1 MKIEGAISVKAAIE
15 SKKREVKE
23 VFIDKDNKN
32 KNFNYIRKIA
42 KLNNIKINE
51 ISKDDFSSFNP
62 GKTFGGIIA
71 ECSLRKEDEFDNKDI
86 FYITGVEDPFN
97 LGYMIRNLYAFGI
110 NNLILDAKEYEKL
123 DGQILKSSAG
133 AYEFINIKYTD
144 NPLSIIETYKKNNYK
159 VYALSRGDNS
169 KDIFNETFNNP
180 SLFIIGGEK
189 RGINSNI
196 LSLADNYL
204 YIPYGN
210 DFRNS
215 LNASNA
221 LACVSTLLFK
231 QRK

>member
-110 NNLILDAKEYEKL
+110 NNLMLDAREYEKL

-196 LSLADNYL
+196 LSLADSYL

>member
-23 VFIDKDNKN
+23 IFIDKDNKN

-42 KLNNIKINE
+42 RLNNIKINE
-51 ISKDDFSSFNP
+51 ISKDDFSFFNP

-110 NNLILDAKEYEKL
+110 NNLILDARDYEKL

-169 KDIFNETFNNP
+169 KDVFNETFNNP

-196 LSLADNYL
+196 LSLADSYL

>member
-32 KNFNYIRKIA
+32 KNFNYIRKIS

-110 NNLILDAKEYEKL
+110 NNLILDAREYEKL

-144 NPLSIIETYKKNNYK
+144 NPLSVIETYKKNNYK

-196 LSLADNYL
+196 LSLADSYL

>member
-23 VFIDKDNKN
+23 VFIDKDNRN
-32 KNFNYIRKIA
+32 KNFNYIRKIS

-51 ISKDDFSSFNP
+51 ISKEDFSNFNP
-62 GKTFGGIIA
+62 GKTFGGIMA
-71 ECSLRKEDEFDNKDI
+71 ECSNRKEDEFDNKDI

-110 NNLILDAKEYEKL
+110 NNVLLDKRDYETL

-133 AYEFINIKYTD
+133 AYDFINIKYTD
-144 NPLSIIETYKKNNYK
+144 NPINIIEAYKNSNYK

-169 KDIFNETFNNP
+169 LDIFNESFNNP

-196 LSLADNYL
+196 LSLADSNL
-204 YIPYGN
+204 FIPYGN
-210 DFRNS
+210 AFRNS

-221 LACVSTLLFK
+221 LACVATLLFK

>member
-15 SKKREVKE
+15 SKKREIKE
-23 VFIDKDNKN
+23 LFIDKNNKN

-51 ISKDDFSSFNP
+51 INKEDFVSFNP
-62 GKTFGGIIA
+62 GKTFGGIIG
-71 ECSLRKEDEFDNKDI
+71 ECSLRKCDNFDDKDI
-86 FYITGVEDPFN
+86 FYITGIEDPFN

-110 NNLILDAKEYEKL
+110 NNVLLDKKDYEKL
-123 DGQILKSSAG
+123 DSQILKSSAG
-133 AYEFINIKYTD
+133 AYDFINIIYVDDPINIISKY
-144 NPLSIIETYKKNNYK
+144 KNKNYK
-159 VYALSRGDNS
+159 IYALSRGDKS
-169 KDIFNETFNNP
+169 KDIFEESFNNP
-180 SLFIIGGEK
+180 SMFIVGGEK

-196 LSLADNYL
+196 LSLADEEL
-204 YIPYGN
+204 FIPYGN

-221 LACVSTLLFK
+221 LACVATLLFK